1 MAVVNGIN
9 ETLLILSCILW
20 ISSHITNNSHSAEKN
35 HYPLFSRAVSHVDLF
50 SFGKEK
56 ATLDFMVDTNQTK
69 IVMCMYK
76 ERNSTAYCFGRC
88 LCCQNFMAK
97 VIPLYCVLI
106 HLLFLWGYF
115 NSRQVKTILPHL
127 ALY

>member
-1 MAVVNGIN
+1 M
-9 ETLLILSCILW
+9 
-20 ISSHITNNSHSAEKN
+20 
-35 HYPLFSRAVSHVDLF
+35 DLF

-127 ALY
+127 ALF